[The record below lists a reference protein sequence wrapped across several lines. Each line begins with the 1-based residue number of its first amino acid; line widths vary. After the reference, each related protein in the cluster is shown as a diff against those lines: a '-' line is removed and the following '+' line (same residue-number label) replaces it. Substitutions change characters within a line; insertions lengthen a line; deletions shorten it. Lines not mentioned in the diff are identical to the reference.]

1 MEIQDR
7 HLVVIAALAA
17 YLVSWLIVRWF
28 ASARFNQRRLHSQ
41 IAILRARVK
50 EACASSSSS
59 TPSTPPMCLLKEAEA
74 IIVGDKVRSAKDDLI
89 DEVLHP
95 VKSFISQTLYF
106 FTWTGRRE
114 LQAWLCVYEAERQSV
129 DYIKPEEV
137 LKRLSTAQ
145 AELEKIDQP
154 GAGDLKKMIEG
165 YLKKSEDKSPY
176 LPAEV
181 EVCLPAAL
189 PLLSNDLLLKGTIKT
204 PDASLKQRKEEAAT
218 EAKQLL
224 KESLRLKHHA
234 YNNDLTGI
242 LSLHNKLT
250 WVMLLGLAAIGV
262 LALLGDPAPLFFG
275 GLGGLFSAMQRTR
288 AAGDTALSSSNVVR
302 WIRIYVSPLIGA
314 IAAFVG
320 LLLIPL
326 LASLDLL
333 GQPFQQIPPIINTP
347 AAAAAATAT
356 PTVAATTPPLA
367 SPTTMATTEVLQLNI
382 GGTPSPF
389 QIVSGTMELAA
400 GAQRLQ
406 LSVEPGVEASETTS
420 ETAVLAYSAML
431 ALAFILGFS
440 ERLFMTF
447 VGKLEPNDSEAT
459 DSLKK

>member
-1 MEIQDR
+1 
-7 HLVVIAALAA
+7 VA
-17 YLVSWLIVRWF
+17 WLIVRWF

-41 IAILRARVK
+41 IAIMRTRAK
-50 EACASSSSS
+50 EACISSSSPASATQVTQAAPGAQS
-59 TPSTPPMCLLKEAEA
+59 TQSIASVEYLLKEAEA

-95 VKSFISQTLYF
+95 IKSFISQTFYF

-165 YLKKSEDKSPY
+165 YLKKSEEKSPY

-189 PLLSNDLLLKGTIKT
+189 TQLSNDLLLKGIIKA
-204 PDASLKQRKEEAAT
+204 PDDSLRQRNETADT
-218 EAKQLL
+218 EARQLL

-234 YNNDLTGI
+234 YNDDLTGI

-288 AAGDTALSSSNVVR
+288 AAGDTALSNSSVVR

-326 LASLDLL
+326 LASLNLL

-347 AAAAAATAT
+347 AVTPT
-356 PTVAATTPPLA
+356 PTVAATTPSLA
-367 SPTTMATTEVLQLNI
+367 SPTTMATTEVIQLNI

-389 QIVSGTMELAA
+389 WIVSGTMELAA
-400 GAQRLQ
+400 GVQRLQ

-420 ETAVLAYSAML
+420 ETAVLAYSGML

-447 VGKLEPNDSEAT
+447 VGKLEPKEDNST
-459 DSLKK
+459 DSAK